1 MSYLAYAI
9 TRAPEMTTESMIG
22 DPITGVQG
30 QPVESVTA
38 RGFAAAVSRITGPEP
53 PLSIDQLKIYQ
64 QVIET
69 LFVKQTLIPLRY
81 GAVFKTKAG
90 VEQMLE
96 SSGTV
101 WLDRLE
107 TIRGCVEI
115 GIRVIPAGDPKE
127 ERTHDTP
134 AAENTIPPG
143 QAAVSHRTNR
153 LNRSNGL
160 NGLNGTA
167 YLRSRREHYQQADRQ
182 VEDTD
187 RVIER
192 CTRPFQ
198 SLAKEWRWEKKKGT
212 AASLGIY
219 FLVPRERV
227 EAFKHLYRKT
237 APDIPGKSCLSGPWP
252 PYNFVSP
259 ESEPG
264 AGPMLRRLSGCLAP
278 P

>member
-1 MSYLAYAI
+1 MSYLAYTI
-9 TRAPEMTTESMIG
+9 SRAPEMTTESMAG

-30 QPVESVTA
+30 QPVESVVA
-38 RGFAAAVSRITGPEP
+38 KGFTAAVSRITGPEP

-81 GAVFKTKAG
+81 GAVFKTKAA

-107 TIRGCVEI
+107 TIQGCVEV

-134 AAENTIPPG
+134 TAENTVTPG
-143 QAAVSHRTNR
+143 QAATDRRTNR
-153 LNRSNGL
+153 LNL
-160 NGLNGTA
+160 LTGLNGTA
-167 YLRSRREHYQQADRQ
+167 YLRSRRDHYQKADRQ
-182 VEDTD
+182 VKDTD

-198 SLAKEWRWEKKKGT
+198 SLAKEWRWEKKKDT
-212 AASLGIY
+212 ASSLGIY
-219 FLVPRERV
+219 FLVPRDRV

-252 PYNFVSP
+252 PYNFVSH

-264 AGPMLRRLSGCLAP
+264 AGPLLRRLTGCLAP

>member
-9 TRAPEMTTESMIG
+9 SRAPETATESMIG
-22 DPITGVQG
+22 DAMTGVQD
-30 QPVESVTA
+30 QPVEFVLA
-38 RGFAAAVSRITGPEP
+38 KGFAAAVSRITGPEP

-64 QVIET
+64 QVIDT
-69 LFVKQTLIPLRY
+69 LFLKQTLIPLRY

-96 SSGTV
+96 SSGPA

-107 TIRGCVEI
+107 MIRGCVEI
-115 GIRVIPAGDPKE
+115 GIRVIPAGDPEE

-134 AAENTIPPG
+134 TAENTIPPG
-143 QAAVSHRTNR
+143 QATVNHRTNR
-153 LNRSNGL
+153 LT
-160 NGLNGTA
+160 GTA
-167 YLRSRREHYQQADRQ
+167 YLRSRRDHYQKADRLI
-182 VEDTD
+182 EDTD
-187 RVIER
+187 RIIER
-192 CTRPFQ
+192 YITPFQ
-198 SLAKEWRWEKKKGT
+198 SLAKQWQWEKKKDT

-219 FLVPRERV
+219 FLIPRDRV
-227 EAFKHLYRKT
+227 EAFKHQYREA

-264 AGPMLRRLSGCLAP
+264 AGTLLRRLTGCLAP